1 MEPNKEYLMS
11 ASIKDSDKTLELLNP
26 EARVIKERCVGCQE
40 CVIRCPTLALS
51 MDVVNWIAKAD
62 NSLCVGCRQC
72 ERTCPFSAITVSGP
86 LKVAARAPITP
97 VKLRVEPG
105 SMDEVSRD

>member
-1 MEPNKEYLMS
+1 MS

-51 MDVVNWIAKAD
+51 MDVVNWIAK
-62 NSLCVGCRQC
+62 
-72 ERTCPFSAITVSGP
+72 
-86 LKVAARAPITP
+86 
-97 VKLRVEPG
+97 
-105 SMDEVSRD
+105 SR